1 MDIEQNPD
9 LLIAPEIHFTPSKV
23 EYFEDILQTALRG
36 HSQEPIQTIQP
47 YPTVEFLRYLVAY
60 KQFLL
65 HGSNHPEIPKFEPRQ
80 QTDYEGR
87 MIRAVFAAEDGIAP
101 IFYAILDR
109 ANYKGSLRN
118 MFRRGTDATGKP
130 TTYYRFSIDAES
142 LSRYPWVEGTVYVFS
157 RDSFVQ
163 VIDDEGQPLLEW
175 ASRLPVQPVARVQVS
190 PDDFPFLKDVQG
202 HDDRLQILISEFLTS
217 YEALQELSDGYAFSY
232 RWTRAWSADAMT
244 LIELLRTDMP
254 SIRIDLHCE
263 PNDGPV
269 WLHLRGSTEIKDL
282 LQYALEQL
290 RS

>member
-36 HSQEPIQTIQP
+36 HNQEPIQTIQP

-65 HGSNHPEIPKFEPRQ
+65 HGSNHPEIPKFEPRR

-87 MIRAVFAAEDGIAP
+87 MIKAVFAAEDDIAP

-109 ANYKGSLRN
+109 ANYKGSLHN
-118 MFRRGTDATGKP
+118 MFRRGTDATGKS
-130 TTYYRFSIDAES
+130 TTCYRFSIDAES

-217 YEALQELSDGYAFSY
+217 YEALQELNDGYAFSY
-232 RWTRAWSADAMT
+232 RWTRAWGVDAMT

-254 SIRIDLHCE
+254 SIRIDLNYE